1 MAELARGSVADR
13 PWGRTL
19 GTLGLRYFTGTLA
32 LAADGKRYQIAFSDG
47 AVVAAM
53 SPLASDAAVRVALTG
68 GLITSTQVAEMVR
81 RPSSAT
87 GRDEIELLTE
97 LLRLTPE
104 QSMRL
109 RRRTIA
115 QKAARTFSIDRG
127 EFVLDDQISLAVLS
141 GSEIDVRSVIYL
153 GARQNLSEARLA
165 SDLAQFGLW
174 FRLLPSAIEDLPQ
187 FGFTEADRLVLERLH
202 LGATLDELE
211 TGSVEPRTARA
222 MVYALVSCN
231 ACEIGGPGRG
241 IDPAVAA
248 RVMRAVRS
256 PEPATAVR
264 AAGTIPLSRPQTSAS
279 SAPGAAAPAPGAA
292 APAPGAAASAPGAA
306 ASAPG
311 AAAPAPGAA
320 AAAPG
325 AAASAPGAAAPAP
338 APTPAPAASGGVTRF
353 PTPPPAPMSR
363 RSPPALATPASGE
376 HRIPVRIAMR
386 RADPARAGE
395 VRALIAERLLMLDQG
410 VDHYQLLG
418 VAVDA
423 SFDAVRDAYFALAR
437 QLHPDR
443 LAALGIDDGGRDAQR
458 LFAQVN
464 TAFAILSDRARRDAY
479 TAVLRRGGEAVLAAE
494 QAQAEAMARRIIDS
508 EEAFQRG
515 EAALRAGQLPLAISE
530 LGRAVELHPGEA
542 DYRASLAWAQ
552 FCAAPDKPR
561 VGSETRA
568 ALEQAI
574 AASPNAINPR
584 FLLGRVERILGKD
597 ADALRHFQEVLRRSP
612 GHHEAASEARL
623 IEQRLAQP
631 PRRR

>member
-279 SAPGAAAPAPGAA
+279 
-292 APAPGAAASAPGAA
+292 
-306 ASAPG
+306 
-311 AAAPAPGAA
+311 
-320 AAAPG
+320 
-325 AAASAPGAAAPAP
+325 SAPGAAAPAP